1 MSSWLESAKVYGDR
15 RVLSLLFLGFSSGLP
30 FGVLAEP
37 LTAWLAESQVSKT
50 AIGLFVLV
58 SLPYSLKFVWAP
70 LIDQVTLPWLSR
82 RFGRRRGWA
91 LATQTAL
98 LAVIFGIGLTEPAGD
113 LRWTAVFA
121 FAIAFASAS
130 QDIVIDAYRVEILET
145 RQLAAGAAVATF
157 GWRAGQ
163 VGAAAG
169 GLIFADLLPWPLVFA
184 GMAALVL
191 VGIVA
196 ILVNPEPTRPIGAE
210 ALALQRRA
218 DAFAVEGRRRLP
230 PPLRRAFGWLYGAV
244 VAPFK
249 EFLGRDGWAAVLLFI
264 LLYKFGDAVLAV
276 MKVPFFIEIGFT
288 KTEIA
293 EIAKIFGINAIIAG
307 GLIGGVLL
315 AKVGI
320 PMGLLISGVLMAA
333 SNLVFV
339 AQAWV
344 GHDAWMLALTIAVE
358 NVTTGMGT
366 TAFIAYLSSLCN
378 VAYTATQYAL
388 LTSLMAFSRTAMS
401 SIAGWL
407 ADSVDWVT
415 FFVITTVA
423 AVPGLLLLLW
433 MMRRYPAARAPA
445 PGASG
450 AS

>member
-1 MSSWLESAKVYGDR
+1 VRSWAESAKVYADR

-50 AIGLFVLV
+50 MIGLFALV
-58 SLPYSLKFVWAP
+58 SLPYSLKFLWAP
-70 LIDQVTLPWLSR
+70 LMDRLPLPVLTR

-91 LATQTAL
+91 LATQGL
-98 LAVIFGIGLTEPAGD
+98 LLVVIFGLGLTEPGLD
-113 LRWTAVFA
+113 LWWTAALALAV
-121 FAIAFASAS
+121 AFASAS
-130 QDIVIDAYRVEILET
+130 QDIVVDAYRVEILET
-145 RQLAAGAAVATF
+145 HKLAAGAAVATF
-157 GWRAGQ
+157 GWRIGQ

-169 GLIFADLLPWPLVFA
+169 GLIVADLVPWPAVYA
-184 GMAALVL
+184 GMAALVA

-196 ILVNPEPTRPIGAE
+196 ILVNPEPRKGA
-210 ALALQRRA
+210 AAGA
-218 DAFAVEGRRRLP
+218 PGLP
-230 PPLRRAFGWLYGAV
+230 PGLPPGLSSGLGGAWAWFYAAAI
-244 VAPFK
+244 APFK

-293 EIAKIFGINAIIAG
+293 EIAKIFGVNAIIAG
-307 GLIGGVLL
+307 GLIGGVLV
-315 AKVGI
+315 ARAGI
-320 PMGLLISGVLMAA
+320 IRGLLVSGVLMAV
-333 SNLVFV
+333 SNLMFV
-339 AQAWV
+339 AQAWA
-344 GHDAWMLALTIAVE
+344 GHDPWMLALTIAVE

-401 SIAGWL
+401 SIAGWI
-407 ADSVDWVT
+407 ADHVDWVT
-415 FFVITTVA
+415 FFLITTVA
-423 AVPGLLLLLW
+423 AAPGLILLVW
-433 MMRRYPAARAPA
+433 MTRRYPGQTAPETA
-445 PGASG
+445 GS
-450 AS
+450 